1 MARPWSRKRRGATP
15 EPDADGAVA
24 SDAADLDDADH
35 AWWAQTDVERVWT
48 PKERPPVAAPEE
60 EVKER
65 DILAEHFGEDW
76 RTSFGFTPPTE
87 EELAQEE
94 AREQQALEDRD
105 PYQVLEV
112 EPTATWE
119 EIVAAHRH
127 QARVHH
133 PDRLFGQSDAEKE
146 RSEDRIRVI
155 NAAYQEL
162 RVRRG
167 K

>member
-1 MARPWSRKRRGATP
+1 MARRWSRKRRDATP
-15 EPDADGAVA
+15 EPAPDEDAPA
-24 SDAADLDDADH
+24 LDHEDH
-35 AWWAQTDVERVWT
+35 AWWAKTDVERAWT
-48 PKERPPVAAPEE
+48 PKVRKTAEQEE
-60 EVKER
+60 KP

-76 RTSFGFTPPTE
+76 RTSFGFTPPTD
-87 EELAQEE
+87 EELAAQE
-94 AREQQALEDRD
+94 ALEQQALDDQD
-105 PYQVLEV
+105 PYKVLQV

-133 PDRLFGQSDAEKE
+133 PDRLFGQSEEEKE
-146 RSEDRIRVI
+146 VGEDRIRII

-167 K
+167 M